1 MGVLKVLMTS
11 KGQMALLSFVN
22 DVTVTAIVRKV
33 DGIQDGAN
41 RMSGTDFLKDKSI
54 EVLDKL
60 DEAFKDN
67 RNPDS
72 KFRAVSKLMFKDE
85 FATLLAKENA
95 LKNVTTMKDGLF
107 DICTQYLMTSQY
119 MGEDGMMSWS
129 TFEKEIKTTVK
140 DKIYEEGR
148 HDGRIEMDDEV

>member
-1 MGVLKVLMTS
+1 MTA
-11 KGQMALLSFVN
+11 KGQMALAVN
-22 DVTVTAIVRKV
+22 DATLTAIVNKV
-33 DGIQDGAN
+33 DETQGGAN

-54 EVLDKL
+54 EVLEKL

-85 FATLLAKENA
+85 FAALIAKENA
-95 LKNVTTMKDGLF
+95 LKNITTMKDGLF

-129 TFEKEIKTTVK
+129 TFEKEIKTMMK

-148 HDGRIEMDDEV
+148 HDGRIEIEDEV